1 MSCHQFTVDN
11 QTLRK
16 YEFNLI
22 VAHCLQVVPI
32 FRPAEIVEFQ
42 AEWRIFYI
50 NNIYGRMAF

>member
-22 VAHCLQVVPI
+22 VAHCLKVVPI

-42 AEWRIFYI
+42 AE
-50 NNIYGRMAF
+50 